1 MCGTQKFYTK
11 KVDAAAPKEVQSLR
25 YEISQ
30 KIIRRRTA
38 WTVATVQVEV
48 LSAVAE
54 VCIHVSTVYA
64 CIVYMYMNMM
74 AQLVMC

>member
-1 MCGTQKFYTK
+1 MK
-11 KVDAAAPKEVQSLR
+11 KNFF
-25 YEISQ
+25 
-30 KIIRRRTA
+30 RRWTA